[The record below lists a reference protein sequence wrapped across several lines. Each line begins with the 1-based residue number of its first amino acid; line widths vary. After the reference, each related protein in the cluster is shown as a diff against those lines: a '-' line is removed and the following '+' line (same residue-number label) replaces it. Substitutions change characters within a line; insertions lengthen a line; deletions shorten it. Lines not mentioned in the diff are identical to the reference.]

1 MPFISNSQDIFF
13 LVLAFCV
20 LWITVL
26 LAWLLYYVISMVRD
40 VHRTIA
46 RVKQTLQ
53 AVEDTMSMLKEK
65 FNGSASYITGLAT
78 TLAKV
83 VGTVVSSKNSGRK
96 SKS

>member
-1 MPFISNSQDIFF
+1 MAFISTSQDIFF

-40 VHRTIA
+40 MHRTIA

-53 AVEDTMSMLKEK
+53 AVEETITMVKEK
-65 FNGSASYITGLAT
+65 FNGSASYVTGLAT
-78 TLAKV
+78 TLAKLV
-83 VGTVVSSKNSGRK
+83 ASLASSKISSRK
-96 SKS
+96 NKR